1 MRVAVVGGKLQ
12 GVEACYLARK
22 AGWHVRLIDGRPD
35 APARG
40 LCDEFVVKPVEAVDG
55 LEQAFDG
62 IDLILPALE
71 DPKALDALGRFSA
84 AAGLAFAFDPLAHRV
99 SSSKLMSDRLFAEL
113 QIPAPLPWPDAGFP
127 ILAKP
132 SGGSGSRG
140 IRIIRSADQLRAE
153 FPGGG
158 AAAEWVA
165 QEYLPGPSYSL
176 EVIAAGGG
184 ARCFQVTD
192 LFVDAGHDC
201 KRVTAPTELCPRL
214 VAEFERIG
222 LALADAIDLRGL
234 MDVEVILNGGRLKVL
249 EIDARLPS
257 QTPTA
262 VFWSSGENLVQL
274 LGEAAC
280 GRELPAPR
288 PFTSMRA
295 VVYEHV
301 QVSPGRLEIGGEHVM
316 AGADILR
323 LHRNFFGA
331 DEALTDYA
339 PGRSGWRATL
349 IVTGGTRDEAWR
361 RRCEVLADIRRMF
374 GLDRFVDPEPSVP
387 V

>member
-1 MRVAVVGGKLQ
+1 VLHRFS
-12 GVEACYLARK
+12 LAS
-22 AGWHVRLIDGRPD
+22 GRP
-35 APARG
+35 
-40 LCDEFVVKPVEAVDG
+40 L
-55 LEQAFDG
+55 
-62 IDLILPALE
+62 
-71 DPKALDALGRFSA
+71 
-84 AAGLAFAFDPLAHRV
+84 AFDPRAYRV

-113 QIPAPLPWPDAGFP
+113 EIPAPLPWPRAGFP
-127 ILAKP
+127 LLAKP
-132 SGGSGSRG
+132 SGSSGSRG
-140 IRIIRSADQLRAE
+140 VRIILNADQLRAE
-153 FPGGG
+153 FPDGG
-158 AAAEWVA
+158 AAAGWVA

>member
-22 AGWHVRLIDGRPD
+22 AGWQVRLIDGRPD

-40 LCDEFVVKPVEAVDG
+40 LCDEFIVKNIETTDG
-55 LEQAFDG
+55 LEQAFGG

-71 DPKALDALGRFSA
+71 DPKALEVLHRFS
-84 AAGLAFAFDPLAHRV
+84 LASGRPLAFDPRAYRV

-113 QIPAPLPWPDAGFP
+113 EIPAPAPWPRAGFP
-127 ILAKP
+127 LLVKP

-140 IRIIRSADQLRAE
+140 VHIIRSADQLRAE
-153 FPGGG
+153 FPDGEAAGG
-158 AAAEWVA
+158 WVA

-176 EVIAAGGG
+176 EVLAAGGG

-192 LFVDAGHDC
+192 LFMDADYDC

-222 LALADAIDLRGL
+222 LALAEAVDLQGL
-234 MDVEVILNGGRLKVL
+234 MDVEVILNGGRLNVL

-280 GRELPAPR
+280 GRGTPAAR
-288 PFTSMRA
+288 ASACTRA

-301 QVSPGRLEIGGEHVM
+301 RVSPGRLEIGGEHLM

-323 LHRNFFGA
+323 LHADFFGA
-331 DEALTDYA
+331 DEALTDYV
-339 PGRSGWRATL
+339 PGRADWRATL
-349 IVTGGTRDEAWR
+349 IVTGRTRGEAWR
-361 RRCEVLADIRRMF
+361 RRCEVLSDVRRMF